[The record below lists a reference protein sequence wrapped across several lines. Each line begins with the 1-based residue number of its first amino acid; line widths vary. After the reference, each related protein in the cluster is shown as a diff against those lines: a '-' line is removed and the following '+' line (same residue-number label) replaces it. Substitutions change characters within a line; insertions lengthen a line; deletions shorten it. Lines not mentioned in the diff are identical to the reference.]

1 MWLWISN
8 AFRERSRSKQGNVRK
23 WINRSFNLVELGDG
37 ELSCPLITTEHNK
50 KQKASTQGLSQWKPR
65 GFFFFPV
72 ALPTSFSL
80 YKKCSFF
87 LGCENLYVA
96 HHAYR
101 PDSLKILNKPIFV
114 IKISGSLFVSVNTY
128 FYGAPWYLKSLC
140 V

>member
-1 MWLWISN
+1 MPSN
-8 AFRERSRSKQGNVRK
+8 NNRAQQETESLHSRTQPMK
-23 WINRSFNLVELGDG
+23 
-37 ELSCPLITTEHNK
+37 
-50 KQKASTQGLSQWKPR
+50 TQGL
-65 GFFFFPV
+65 FFFFPV

-128 FYGAPWYLKSLC
+128 FYGAP
-140 V
+140 